1 MNLNAE
7 QKASI
12 EANRKRALER
22 LQKRGISIPSSSK
35 LHETSSKV
43 TKPSIQGGTEHSKG
57 NAANSTQATKVVEST
72 AVSGPND
79 SPQQPSSSTHIESH
93 PQNRDAS
100 SVETKKQY
108 IRPSIRKKDYIE
120 YDFSTM
126 ENSYG
131 GFINNDRSLYGSG
144 YSSIDNAEKTFEQW
158 QAEQRSKNNLFNGPS
173 SSTEPGDAVE
183 NGTQLVREFKHL
195 GPDIISDLS
204 ALPKCEEC
212 HVNVE
217 FDTILLQH
225 FKIKICK
232 RCTVEHPEKYSLLT
246 KTECKSDYLLTEPE
260 LEDHKLFHRLEKANP
275 HSGTFARMQL
285 FLRKEVEEFAF
296 EKWGGQDGLDKEWE
310 QREAS
315 KLERREKKY
324 QLKLKEMRKK
334 TRAQE
339 YTQKMKMKKFGA
351 KHIHEFS
358 APLKMK
364 KKSDDGYDVVK
375 RRCIG
380 CGMEVEE
387 LDI

>member
-1 MNLNAE
+1 MNLSAQ

-43 TKPSIQGGTEHSKG
+43 TKPSHQNGTGS
-57 NAANSTQATKVVEST
+57 SIQATKVIEST
-72 AVSGPND
+72 AVSGSINP
-79 SPQQPSSSTHIESH
+79 PQQPSSTINTDSH

-100 SVETKKQY
+100 SVEPKKQY
-108 IRPSIRKKDYIE
+108 IRPSIRRKDYIE

-144 YSSIDNAEKTFEQW
+144 YSSIGNTEKTFEQW
-158 QAEQRSKNNLFNGPS
+158 QAEQRSKNDLFNGPS
-173 SSTEPGDAVE
+173 SFTTETGDAAE
-183 NGTQLVREFKHL
+183 NGVQPVREFKHL

-204 ALPKCEEC
+204 SLPKCEEC

-260 LEDHKLFHRLEKANP
+260 LEDRKLFHRLEKANP

-296 EKWGGQDGLDKEWE
+296 KKWGGQDGLDKEWE

-339 YTQKMKMKKFGA
+339 YTEKMKMKKFGA
-351 KHIHEFS
+351 KHVHEFS